1 MKIITRPDDV
11 TCSVVQHSIMYHLKE
26 YIHAALLNFPL
37 KTCMIS
43 PLSDT
48 EDWSNDAE
56 NQHFITGINYI
67 LQYFHIENS
76 SFKL

>member
-56 NQHFITGINYI
+56 NQHFIRN
-67 LQYFHIENS
+67 
-76 SFKL
+76 KLHFTIFSHRKQFF